1 MLPVMQTRSA
11 PAEDAGR
18 PEAGPTLWWV
28 RLDLRLADN
37 PALAAA
43 IARGAPIVPVFVQAP
58 EDEAPFA
65 PGAASRWWL
74 HHSLAALAR
83 ALEARGSRLIVR
95 RAARAAEALDA
106 LIAETG
112 ARAVCWSRR
121 YEPAVVARDAGLKRA
136 LRARGLHA
144 ESANAALLHEPW
156 TLAGEGGAP
165 DRVFS
170 PFWRRA
176 LAAPEPATP
185 LAAPERIPAPDR
197 WPASLP
203 LEALGLLPT
212 IPWDGGLRAAWTPG
226 EDGAQARL
234 AGFLETAF
242 ACYAS
247 ERDRPGHP
255 GTSRLSP
262 HLHFGE
268 LSPRQVWAAIHA
280 AGAGAGLPAARVRA
294 GKFAA
299 ELGWREFAHHLLFH
313 FPDTPALPL
322 RPEFARYPWRDDP
335 PALRAWQRG
344 RTGIPIVDAGMRELW
359 ETGWMHNR
367 VRMLVAS
374 LLTKNLALP
383 WQAGAAWFW
392 DTLVDADLASNT
404 LGWQWTAG
412 CGADA
417 ASYVRIFNPVSQ
429 GARFDPAGDYVRR
442 FVPELARLP
451 ADWIHQPWEAPPL
464 VLRAAGVVLG
474 ETYPRP
480 IVDLAASRDAALRAF
495 AALGT

>member
-1 MLPVMQTRSA
+1 MDCSGDETSRSA
-11 PAEDAGR
+11 RAVGT
-18 PEAGPTLWWV
+18 PTLWWV

-37 PALAAA
+37 PALVAAL
-43 IARGAPIVPVFVQAP
+43 ARGGPVVPVFVWAP
-58 EDEAPFA
+58 EEEAPFA

-83 ALEARGSRLIVR
+83 DLEARGSRLVVR
-95 RAARAAEALDA
+95 RGPSAAALDG
-106 LIAETG
+106 LIVETG
-112 ARAVCWSRR
+112 ARAVVWSRR
-121 YEPAVVARDAGLKRA
+121 YEPAVVERDTEIKRA
-136 LRARGLHA
+136 LRARGVVA

-156 TLAGEGGAP
+156 AILDDRRAP
-165 DRVFS
+165 FRVFS
-170 PFWRRA
+170 PFWRRC
-176 LAAPEPATP
+176 LGAPEPAAP
-185 LAAPERIPAPDR
+185 LAAPSRLPAPDR
-197 WPASLP
+197 WPDSLELAS
-203 LEALGLLPT
+203 LGLLPT
-212 IPWDGGLRAAWTPG
+212 IAWDGGLRAAWTPG
-226 EDGAQARL
+226 EAGAQARL
-234 AGFLETAF
+234 AGFLENAF

-247 ERDRPGHP
+247 ERDRPDRS

-268 LSPRQVWAAIHA
+268 LSPRQVWHAMLA
-280 AGAGAGLPAARVRA
+280 AGDRAGLPAERGRQ

-313 FPDTPALPL
+313 VPETTTQPL
-322 RPEFARYPWRDDP
+322 RPEFARHPWRDDP
-335 PALRAWQRG
+335 DALRAWQRG

-359 ETGWMHNR
+359 TTGWMHNR
-367 VRMLVAS
+367 VRMLAAS
-374 LLTKNLALP
+374 LLTKNLALR
-383 WQAGAAWFW
+383 WQDGAAWFW

-429 GARFDPAGDYVRR
+429 GAKFDPAGDYVRR

-451 ADWIHQPWEAPPL
+451 GDWIQQPWEAPPV
-464 VLRAAGVVLG
+464 VLRAAGIVLG

-480 IVDLAASRDAALRAF
+480 IVDLAASREAALRAF

>member
-1 MLPVMQTRSA
+1 MTS
-11 PAEDAGR
+11 
-18 PEAGPTLWWV
+18 PEGPPGSGARGGAAPTLWWL

-43 IARGAPIVPVFVQAP
+43 LARGAPVVPVFLWTP
-58 EDEAPFA
+58 DDEAPFA

-74 HHSLAALAR
+74 HHSLVALAR
-83 ALEARGSRLIVR
+83 DLEARGSRLVL
-95 RAARAAEALDA
+95 RAAPTAAAALDA
-106 LIAETG
+106 LLAETG
-112 ARAVCWSRR
+112 ARAVVWSRR
-121 YEPAVVARDAGLKRA
+121 YEPAVIARDAEIKRS
-136 LRARGLHA
+136 LRARGVA
-144 ESANAALLHEPW
+144 AGSANAALLHEPW
-156 TLAGEGGAP
+156 TVLDEKKAP
-165 DRVFS
+165 FRVFS
-170 PFWRRA
+170 PFWRRC
-176 LAAPEPATP
+176 LAAPEPAAP
-185 LAAPERIPAPDR
+185 LPPPAHLPAPERWPD
-197 WPASLP
+197 SLP
-203 LEALGLLPT
+203 LEALALRPA
-212 IPWDGGLRAAWTPG
+212 IAWDGGLHAAWTPG
-226 EDGAQARL
+226 EAGAQARL
-234 AGFLETAF
+234 AAFLESAF
-242 ACYAS
+242 SCYAS
-247 ERDRPGHP
+247 ERDHPDRP

-268 LSPRQVWAAIHA
+268 LSPRQVHA
-280 AGAGAGLPAARVRA
+280 ALLAAGERTGVPAARVRE
-294 GKFAA
+294 GKFVA

-313 FPDTPALPL
+313 FPATISQPL

-335 PALRAWQRG
+335 AALRAWQRG
-344 RTGIPIVDAGMRELW
+344 RTGVPIVDAGMRELW
-359 ETGWMHNR
+359 QTGWMHNR
-367 VRMLVAS
+367 ARMLVAS
-374 LLTKNLALP
+374 LLTKNLALR
-383 WQAGAAWFW
+383 WQAGADWFW

-474 ETYPRP
+474 ETYPNP
-480 IVDLAASRDAALRAF
+480 IVDLAATRDAALRAF